1 MNTANRISGAI
12 MIAGAAAILIGL
24 PLFACIRDSKALR
37 SQAPVCHASE
47 TLSECLAPL
56 PPVPGEELSQATA

>member
-1 MNTANRISGAI
+1 MNTADRISGVI

-37 SQAPVCHASE
+37 SQAPICHP
-47 TLSECLAPL
+47 SECLPPL
-56 PPVPGEELSQATA
+56 PPVQAVAQATA